1 MKNIKIKH
9 VILYLILGFIIPILV
24 GLISVNLGAALL
36 LIYLISTPIFIV
48 LFIKSKLKENKKKT
62 NSEKS
67 KTNLEN
73 HGKVDTKK
81 ENIEKEN
88 KQSPNKILIYKRN
101 LKDRKN
107 KYNYTD
113 KDLKN
118 YVVIDTETTGLS
130 AQRDH
135 IIEISALKIKNG
147 EIIENYTSLV
157 NPGIMI
163 PKSSIKIHGITD
175 KMVKDAPTIDQ
186 VLPEFIDFIGNQPLI
201 GHNLSFDLRFI
212 NSYLDKNINHDLADT
227 MLIARKKLGFLP
239 NHKLIT
245 LIEYFELGESQ
256 EHRSLSDCI
265 YTYKVYEKLK
275 QE

>member
-1 MKNIKIKH
+1 MENIKIKH
-9 VILYLILGFIIPILV
+9 LILYLIGGFFVTAIIS
-24 GLISVNLGAALL
+24 GMSETLGAILL
-36 LIYLISTPIFIV
+36 LLYLISIPIFIV
-48 LFIKSKLKENKKKT
+48 LFIKNKLKENKKKT
-62 NSEKS
+62 NVEDS
-67 KTNLEN
+67 KTNIEMPE
-73 HGKVDTKK
+73 KVEIKK
-81 ENIEKEN
+81 EDIEKE
-88 KQSPNKILIYKRN
+88 QSPKQISIYKRN

-107 KYNYTD
+107 KYNYVNRN
-113 KDLKN
+113 LKN
-118 YVVIDTETTGLS
+118 YIVIDTETTGLS

-135 IIEISALKIKNG
+135 IIEICALKIKNG
-147 EIIENYTSLV
+147 KIIDNYTSLV

-175 KMVKDAPTIDQ
+175 DMVVDAPTIEQ
-186 VLPEFIDFIGNQPLI
+186 VLPEFLDFIGNQPLI

-212 NSYLDKNINHDLADT
+212 NSYLNENINHSLADT
-227 MLIARKKLGFLP
+227 MLIARKKLSFLP

-256 EHRSLSDCI
+256 EHRSLSDCV

>member
-36 LIYLISTPIFIV
+36 LIYLISIPIFIV
-48 LFIKSKLKENKKKT
+48 LFIRNKLKENKKKT
-62 NSEKS
+62 NVAKPKTHIEKH
-67 KTNLEN
+67 E
-73 HGKVDTKK
+73 KVDTKK

-88 KQSPNKILIYKRN
+88 KQSPKQISIYKRN

-113 KDLKN
+113 RDLKN
-118 YVVIDTETTGLS
+118 YIVIDTETTGLS

-175 KMVKDAPTIDQ
+175 DMVIDAPTIDQ
-186 VLPEFIDFIGNQPLI
+186 VLPEFLNFIGNQPLI

-212 NSYLDKNINHDLADT
+212 NSYLDKNINHNLSDT

>member
-9 VILYLILGFIIPILV
+9 VIIYLIGGLILTSLLSYINVNVAAAFLLLYLISI
-24 GLISVNLGAALL
+24 
-36 LIYLISTPIFIV
+36 PIFIV
-48 LFIKSKLKENKKKT
+48 LFIKNKLKENKKKT
-62 NSEKS
+62 NVEDS
-67 KTNLEN
+67 KTNLEIPE
-73 HGKVDTKK
+73 KVEIKK
-81 ENIEKEN
+81 EDIEKEN
-88 KQSPNKILIYKRN
+88 KQSPKKISIYKRN

-107 KYNYTD
+107 KYNYINR
-113 KDLKN
+113 DLKN
-118 YVVIDTETTGLS
+118 YIVIDTETTGLS

-147 EIIENYTSLV
+147 QIIENYTSLV

-175 KMVKDAPTIDQ
+175 DMVIDAPTIDQ
-186 VLPEFIDFIGNQPLI
+186 VLPEFLKFIGNQPLI

-212 NSYLDKNINHDLADT
+212 NSYLDKNINHNLADT
-227 MLIARKKLGFLP
+227 MLIARKKLEFLP

>member
-9 VILYLILGFIIPILV
+9 VIIYLIGGFIVTAIISGMSENLGAILLLLYLISIPV
-24 GLISVNLGAALL
+24 LI
-36 LIYLISTPIFIV
+36 F
-48 LFIKSKLKENKKKT
+48 LFVKNKLKVNKKKT
-62 NSEKS
+62 NVENS
-67 KTNLEN
+67 KTNIEIPKKVEIK
-73 HGKVDTKK
+73 KVDVKK
-81 ENIEKEN
+81 EKE
-88 KQSPNKILIYKRN
+88 QSPNQISIYKRN
-101 LKDRKN
+101 LKERKN
-107 KYNYTD
+107 KYNYINR
-113 KDLKN
+113 DLKN
-118 YVVIDTETTGLS
+118 YIVIDTETTGLS

-147 EIIENYTSLV
+147 KIIDNYTSLV

-175 KMVKDAPTIDQ
+175 DMVVNAPTIDQ
-186 VLPEFIDFIGNQPLI
+186 VLPEFLDFIGNQPLI

-212 NSYLDKNINHDLADT
+212 NSYLNENINHSLADT
-227 MLIARKKLGFLP
+227 VLIARKKLSFLP

-256 EHRSLSDCI
+256 EHRSLSDCV

>member
-1 MKNIKIKH
+1 MENIKIKH
-9 VILYLILGFIIPILV
+9 LI
-24 GLISVNLGAALL
+24 
-36 LIYLISTPIFIV
+36 IYLIGGLILTSLLSYINVNVAAAFLLLYIISIPIFIV
-48 LFIKSKLKENKKKT
+48 LFIKNKLKESKKKT
-62 NSEKS
+62 NIETPK
-67 KTNLEN
+67 
-73 HGKVDTKK
+73 KVEIKK
-81 ENIEKEN
+81 EDIEKEN
-88 KQSPNKILIYKRN
+88 KQSPKQISIYKRN

-107 KYNYTD
+107 KYNYINR
-113 KDLKN
+113 DLKN
-118 YVVIDTETTGLS
+118 YIVIDTETTGLS

-135 IIEISALKIKNG
+135 IIEICALKIKNG
-147 EIIENYTSLV
+147 KIIDNYTSLV

-175 KMVKDAPTIDQ
+175 DMVVDAPTIEQ
-186 VLPEFIDFIGNQPLI
+186 VLPEFLDFIGNQPLI

-212 NSYLDKNINHDLADT
+212 NSYLNENINHSLADT
-227 MLIARKKLGFLP
+227 MLIARKKLSFLP

-256 EHRSLSDCI
+256 EHRSLSDCV

>member
-9 VILYLILGFIIPILV
+9 VILYLILGFLIPILV

-36 LIYLISTPIFIV
+36 LIYLISIPIFIV
-48 LFIKSKLKENKKKT
+48 LFIRSKLKENKK
-62 NSEKS
+62 E
-67 KTNLEN
+67 TNLEK
-73 HGKVDTKK
+73 HEKVDTKEK
-81 ENIEKEN
+81 VDAKKEN
-88 KQSPNKILIYKRN
+88 KQSPKQISIYKRN

-107 KYNYTD
+107 KYNYINR
-113 KDLKN
+113 DLKN
-118 YVVIDTETTGLS
+118 YIVIDTETTGLS

-147 EIIENYTSLV
+147 QIIENYTSLV

-175 KMVKDAPTIDQ
+175 DMVKDAPTIDQ
-186 VLPEFIDFIGNQPLI
+186 VLPEFLDFIGNQPLI

-212 NSYLDKNINHDLADT
+212 NSYLDKNINHNLADT
-227 MLIARKKLGFLP
+227 MLIARRKLSFLP

-245 LIEYFELGESQ
+245 LIEYFKLGENQ

>member
-1 MKNIKIKH
+1 MKNIKIKQ

-36 LIYLISTPIFIV
+36 LIYLISIPIFIV
-48 LFIKSKLKENKKKT
+48 LFIRNKLKENKKKT
-62 NSEKS
+62 NVAKPKTHIEKH
-67 KTNLEN
+67 E
-73 HGKVDTKK
+73 KVDTKK

-88 KQSPNKILIYKRN
+88 KQSPKQISIYKRN

-113 KDLKN
+113 RDLKN
-118 YVVIDTETTGLS
+118 YIVIDTETTGLS

-175 KMVKDAPTIDQ
+175 DMVIDAPTIDQ
-186 VLPEFIDFIGNQPLI
+186 VLPEFLNFIGNQPLI

-212 NSYLDKNINHDLADT
+212 NSYLDKNINHNLSDT

>member
-9 VILYLILGFIIPILV
+9 VIIYLIGGLILTSLLSYINVNVAAAFLLLYLISI
-24 GLISVNLGAALL
+24 
-36 LIYLISTPIFIV
+36 PIFIV
-48 LFIKSKLKENKKKT
+48 LFIKNKLKENKKKT
-62 NSEKS
+62 NVEDS
-67 KTNLEN
+67 KTNIEIPE
-73 HGKVDTKK
+73 KVEIKK
-81 ENIEKEN
+81 EDIEKE
-88 KQSPNKILIYKRN
+88 QSPKQISIYKRN

-107 KYNYTD
+107 KYNYVN
-113 KDLKN
+113 KNLKN
-118 YVVIDTETTGLS
+118 YIVIDTETTGLS

-135 IIEISALKIKNG
+135 IIEICALKIENG
-147 EIIENYTSLV
+147 EIIDNYTSLV

-175 KMVKDAPTIDQ
+175 DMVIDAPTIDQ
-186 VLPEFIDFIGNQPLI
+186 VLPEFLDFIGNQPLI

-212 NSYLDKNINHDLADT
+212 NSYLDKNINHNLADT

-256 EHRSLSDCI
+256 EHRSLSDCV

>member
-9 VILYLILGFIIPILV
+9 VIIYLIGGLILTSLLSYINVNVAAAFLLLYLISI
-24 GLISVNLGAALL
+24 
-36 LIYLISTPIFIV
+36 PIFIV
-48 LFIKSKLKENKKKT
+48 LFIKNKLKENKKKT
-62 NSEKS
+62 NIEIPEKV
-67 KTNLEN
+67 EI
-73 HGKVDTKK
+73 KK
-81 ENIEKEN
+81 EDIEKEN
-88 KQSPNKILIYKRN
+88 KQSPKQISIYKRN

-107 KYNYTD
+107 KYNYINR
-113 KDLKN
+113 DLKN
-118 YVVIDTETTGLS
+118 YIVIDTETTGLS

-147 EIIENYTSLV
+147 QIIENYTSLV
-157 NPGIMI
+157 YPGIMI

-175 KMVKDAPTIDQ
+175 DMVKDAPTIDQ
-186 VLPEFIDFIGNQPLI
+186 VLPEFLDFIGNQPLI

-212 NSYLDKNINHDLADT
+212 NSYLDKNINHNLADT

-245 LIEYFELGESQ
+245 LIEYFKLGESQ
-256 EHRSLSDCI
+256 EHRSLSDCV

>member
-36 LIYLISTPIFIV
+36 LIYLISIPIFIV
-48 LFIKSKLKENKKKT
+48 LFIRSKLKENKKKT
-62 NSEKS
+62 YSEKS
-67 KTNLEN
+67 KTNLEK
-73 HGKVDTKK
+73 HEKVDTKK

-88 KQSPNKILIYKRN
+88 KQSTNKILIYKRN

-113 KDLKN
+113 RDLKN
-118 YVVIDTETTGLS
+118 YIVIDTETTGLS

-175 KMVKDAPTIDQ
+175 EMVIDAPTIDQ

>member
-9 VILYLILGFIIPILV
+9 VILYLILGFIIPILI
-24 GLISVNLGAALL
+24 GLISLNLGAALL
-36 LIYLISTPIFIV
+36 LVYLISIPIFIV
-48 LFIKSKLKENKKKT
+48 LFIRSKLKENKKKT
-62 NSEKS
+62 NLEKS
-67 KTNLEN
+67 KTSLEK
-73 HGKVDTKK
+73 HEKVDTKK

-88 KQSPNKILIYKRN
+88 KQSPKQISIYKRN

-107 KYNYTD
+107 KYNYVD
-113 KDLKN
+113 RNLKN
-118 YVVIDTETTGLS
+118 YIVIDTETTGLS

-147 EIIENYTSLV
+147 EIIENYSSLV

-175 KMVKDAPTIDQ
+175 DMVIDAPTIDQ

-212 NSYLDKNINHDLADT
+212 NSYLDKNINHNLADT

>member
-36 LIYLISTPIFIV
+36 LIYLISIPIFLV
-48 LFIKSKLKENKKKT
+48 SFIRSKLKENEKKT

-67 KTNLEN
+67 KTNLEK
-73 HGKVDTKK
+73 HEKVDTKK

-88 KQSPNKILIYKRN
+88 KQSSNKILIYKRN

-113 KDLKN
+113 RDLKN
-118 YVVIDTETTGLS
+118 YIVIDTETTGLS

-147 EIIENYTSLV
+147 KIIENYTSLV

-175 KMVKDAPTIDQ
+175 DMVIDAPTIDQ

-265 YTYKVYEKLK
+265 YTYRVYEKLK

>member
-24 GLISVNLGAALL
+24 GLISVNVGAALL
-36 LIYLISTPIFIV
+36 LMYLISIPVFIV
-48 LFIKSKLKENKKKT
+48 LFIKNKLKESKKK
-62 NSEKS
+62 NNLENS
-67 KTNLEN
+67 KTNIEIPKKVEIK
-73 HGKVDTKK
+73 KVDVKK
-81 ENIEKEN
+81 EKE
-88 KQSPNKILIYKRN
+88 QSPNQISIYKRN
-101 LKDRKN
+101 LKERKN
-107 KYNYTD
+107 KYNYINR
-113 KDLKN
+113 DLKN
-118 YVVIDTETTGLS
+118 YIVIDTETTGLS

-147 EIIENYTSLV
+147 KIIDNYTSLV

-175 KMVKDAPTIDQ
+175 DMVVNAPTIDQ
-186 VLPEFIDFIGNQPLI
+186 VLPEFLDFIGNQPLI

-212 NSYLDKNINHDLADT
+212 NSYLNENINHSLADT

-256 EHRSLSDCI
+256 EHRSLSDCV

>member
-9 VILYLILGFIIPILV
+9 LILYLIGGFFVTAIIS
-24 GLISVNLGAALL
+24 GMSENLGAILL
-36 LIYLISTPIFIV
+36 LLYLISIPVLIFIYV
-48 LFIKSKLKENKKKT
+48 RNKLKDSKKKT
-62 NSEKS
+62 NTEDS
-67 KTNLEN
+67 KTNIEIPK
-73 HGKVDTKK
+73 KVEIEK
-81 ENIEKEN
+81 EDIEKEN
-88 KQSPNKILIYKRN
+88 KQSPKQISIYKRN

-107 KYNYTD
+107 KYNYINR
-113 KDLKN
+113 DLKN
-118 YVVIDTETTGLS
+118 YIVIDTETTGLS

-147 EIIENYTSLV
+147 KIIDNYTSLV

-175 KMVKDAPTIDQ
+175 DMVINAPTIDK
-186 VLPEFIDFIGNQPLI
+186 VLPEFLHFIGNKPLI

-212 NSYLDKNINHDLADT
+212 NSYLNENINHSLADT

>member
-9 VILYLILGFIIPILV
+9 VIIYLIGGFIVTAIISGMSENLGAILLLLYLISIPV
-24 GLISVNLGAALL
+24 LI
-36 LIYLISTPIFIV
+36 F
-48 LFIKSKLKENKKKT
+48 LFVKNKLKVNKKKT
-62 NSEKS
+62 NVENS
-67 KTNLEN
+67 KTNIEIPKKVEIK
-73 HGKVDTKK
+73 KVDVKK
-81 ENIEKEN
+81 EKE
-88 KQSPNKILIYKRN
+88 QSPNQISIYKRN
-101 LKDRKN
+101 LKERKN
-107 KYNYTD
+107 KYNYINR
-113 KDLKN
+113 DLKN
-118 YVVIDTETTGLS
+118 YIVIDTETTGLS

-147 EIIENYTSLV
+147 KIIDNYTSLV

-175 KMVKDAPTIDQ
+175 DMVVNAPTIDQ
-186 VLPEFIDFIGNQPLI
+186 VLPEFLDFIGNQPLI

-212 NSYLDKNINHDLADT
+212 NSYLNENINHSLADT
-227 MLIARKKLGFLP
+227 MLIARKKLSFLP

-256 EHRSLSDCI
+256 EHRSLSDCV

>member
-36 LIYLISTPIFIV
+36 LIYLISIPIFLV
-48 LFIKSKLKENKKKT
+48 SFIRSKLKENEKKT

-67 KTNLEN
+67 KTNLEK
-73 HGKVDTKK
+73 HEKVDTKK

-88 KQSPNKILIYKRN
+88 KQSSNKILIYKRN

-113 KDLKN
+113 RDLKN
-118 YVVIDTETTGLS
+118 YIVIDTETTGLS

-147 EIIENYTSLV
+147 KIIENYTSLV

-175 KMVKDAPTIDQ
+175 DMVIDAPTIDQ

-212 NSYLDKNINHDLADT
+212 NSYLDKNINHDLVDT
-227 MLIARKKLGFLP
+227 MLIARKKLGFLT